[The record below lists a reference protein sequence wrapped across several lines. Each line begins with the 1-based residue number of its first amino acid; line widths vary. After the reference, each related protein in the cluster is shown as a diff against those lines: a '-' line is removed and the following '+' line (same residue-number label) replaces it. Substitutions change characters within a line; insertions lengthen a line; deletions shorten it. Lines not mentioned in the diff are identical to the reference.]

1 MNIETAERGKIME
14 AYAIYLRKSR
24 ADIEAESHGEGETL
38 LRHEKTLLELAPKLN
53 LNVSEIYREIV
64 SGETIAARPVMQ
76 LLLTEVEQGKWNG
89 VLVMEVERLAR
100 GDTIDQGI
108 VSQAFKFSNTKII
121 TPAKTYDP
129 SNEFDEEYFEFGLF
143 MSRREF
149 KTINRRIQ
157 RGRIASVKE
166 GKYVSSVAPYGYER
180 IKLKNE
186 KGYSLK
192 INEEQAKVV
201 RMIYNWYVYGD
212 AQLDGKIELLGCS
225 RIAKKLD
232 SMSIKPMIKE
242 TWSRTSIKD
251 ILQNPVYTGKIRWQH
266 RKEVKQI
273 KNNIITITR
282 PNADEYILADGI
294 HDAIIEDETWT
305 KAQDIMNKRGKVSVS
320 GSNVLKNPLAGIV
333 YCGKC
338 GTMMTRLGP
347 NSHTAYDSIK
357 CPNTYCDNISSPL
370 YVVEDSIIDAL
381 GNWLNNFKFQW
392 SSKKPDLPHEQSL
405 KDKEAVLRDIAS
417 QITKLQNQLNKT
429 FELLEQE
436 VYTTD
441 EFQDRHKKITEQ
453 LNSLED
459 VKLSLVKELNTL
471 REQYNNVNNNDIL
484 IPKIENLLEVYYN
497 LENATSRNELL
508 KEVLE
513 KVDYTK
519 TEPNKKGKR
528 ENRTFTVDIFPKTS
542 QV

>member
-1 MNIETAERGKIME
+1 MNE
-14 AYAIYLRKSR
+14 YAIYLRKSR
-24 ADIEAESHGEGETL
+24 ADIEAEAHGEGETL
-38 LRHEKTLLELAPKLN
+38 LRHEKTLLDMARKLN
-53 LNVSEIYREIV
+53 LNITEIYREIV

-76 LLLTEVEQGKWNG
+76 LLLSEVEQGKWKG

-108 VSQAFKFSNTKII
+108 VSQACKFSGTRII
-121 TPAKTYDP
+121 TPVKTYDP

-166 GKYVSSVAPYGYER
+166 GKYISSVAPYGYDR

-192 INEEQAKVV
+192 VNEEQAKVI

-212 AQLDGKIELLGCS
+212 LLPDGSKELLGCV
-225 RIAKKLD
+225 RIARKLD
-232 SMSIKPMIKE
+232 AMSIKPMIKD

-251 ILQNPVYTGKIRWQH
+251 ILENPVYNGKIRWQH

-273 KNNIITITR
+273 KNNVITITR
-282 PNADEYILADGI
+282 PNAEEYILVDGI
-294 HDAIIEDETWT
+294 HEAIIEDETWI
-305 KAQDIMNKRGKVSVS
+305 KAQEILKKRGKPPVP
-320 GSNVLKNPLAGIV
+320 GSTVLKNSLAGIV

-338 GTMMTRLGP
+338 GTMMTRLAP
-347 NSHTAYDSIK
+347 NKKTAYDTMK
-357 CPNTYCDNISSPL
+357 CPNMYCDNISSPL
-370 YVVEDSIIDAL
+370 NVVEDSIIDAL
-381 GNWLNNFKFQW
+381 EDWLNNFKFQW
-392 SSKKPDLPHEQSL
+392 NSKKQDLPYEQSI
-405 KDKEAVLRDIAS
+405 KDKEAILRDLTS
-417 QITKLQNQLNKT
+417 QLTKLRNQLDKT

-436 VYTTD
+436 VYTTE
-441 EFQDRHKKITEQ
+441 EFQDRRKKLTEQ
-453 LNSLED
+453 INTLED
-459 VKLSLVKELNTL
+459 SKLSLLKELNAL
-471 REQYNNVNNNDIL
+471 KEQYNNNDIL
-484 IPKIENLLEVYYN
+484 IPKIEHLLEVYYN
-497 LENATSRNELL
+497 LEDATSRNELL

-528 ENRTFTVDIFPKTS
+528 ENRNFTIDIFPKTT
-542 QV
+542 QI

>member
-1 MNIETAERGKIME
+1 ME

-38 LRHEKTLLELAPKLN
+38 LRHEKTLLDLARKLN
-53 LNVSEIYREIV
+53 LNVTEIYREIV

-76 LLLTEVEQGKWNG
+76 LLLSEVEQGKWKG

-121 TPAKTYDP
+121 TPVKTYDP

-166 GKYVSSVAPYGYER
+166 GKYISSVAPYGYER
-180 IKLKNE
+180 IKLKSE

-192 INEEQAKVV
+192 VNEEQAKVV
-201 RMIYNWYVYGD
+201 RMIYNWYVNGD
-212 AQLDGKIELLGCS
+212 LQPDGSKETLGCS

-232 SMSIKPMIKE
+232 SMSIKPMLKA
-242 TWSRTSIKD
+242 TWSRSSIKD
-251 ILQNPVYTGKIRWQH
+251 ILENPVYIGKIRWQH

-273 KNNIITITR
+273 KNNIITTTR

-294 HDAIIEDETWT
+294 HDAIIEDELWT
-305 KAQDIMNKRGKVSVS
+305 KAQEIMKKRGKPPVS
-320 GSNVLKNPLAGIV
+320 GSKVLKNPLAGIV

-347 NSHTAYDSIK
+347 NSHTAYDSMK

-370 YVVEDSIIDAL
+370 YVVENSIIDAL
-381 GNWLNNFKFQW
+381 GDWLINFKFQW
-392 SSKKPDLPHEQSL
+392 SSKKSDLPYEQSI
-405 KDKEAVLRDIAS
+405 KDKEAVISDISS
-417 QITKLQNQLNKT
+417 QITKLRNQLDKT

-436 VYTTD
+436 VYSTE
-441 EFQDRHKKITEQ
+441 EFQNRRKKITEQ

-459 VKLSLVKELNTL
+459 TKLSLVKELNAL
-471 REQYNNVNNNDIL
+471 KEQYNNNDIL
-484 IPKIENLLEVYYN
+484 IPKIEHLLEVYN
-497 LENATSRNELL
+497 DLEDATSRNELL

-513 KVDYTK
+513 KADYTK

-528 ENRTFTVDIFPKTS
+528 ENRNFTVDIFPKTS